1 MRGPSRF
8 ASRISGFVLTS
19 HFPLLTSRFYTH
31 GVTNAITAVVVVI
44 LTVIEDDLCVLLI
57 RRSGEPFAEYWALP
71 GGLLPAEESLDRAA
85 ARKLL
90 EETGVQDVYLE
101 QLYTFGELSRGVG
114 VTTETQRAQ
123 RSSGDRGRGRG
134 GKDAGA
140 ARRAGHLTPQ
150 PPLHDVERGSSA
162 RGIAVTYFALVQH
175 EQVRLRESETW
186 QPAWHNAHTLPALA
200 FDNNRVVEYA
210 IRRLRAKLDYTN
222 VAYSLLPRTFTLS
235 ELQQVYEAILD
246 RPLDKRNFRRRML
259 SLGIIKAAGG
269 TRMEGAHRP
278 AGLYTFTKREPVV
291 V

>member
-1 MRGPSRF
+1 M
-8 ASRISGFVLTS
+8 
-19 HFPLLTSRFYTH
+19 
-31 GVTNAITAVVVVI
+31 TNPIVAVVVVI

-57 RRSGEPFAEYWALP
+57 RRSGEPFRDYWALP
-71 GGLLPAEESLDRAA
+71 GGLLAPEEALDRAA

-90 EETGVQDVYLE
+90 DETGVHDVYLE
-101 QLYTFGELSRGVG
+101 QLYTFGELSRGMVAG
-114 VTTETQRAQ
+114 KSEV
-123 RSSGDRGRGRG
+123 RGRR
-134 GKDAGA
+134 KASDI
-140 ARRAGHLTPQ
+140 RTPTSE
-150 PPLHDVERGSSA
+150 PPDV
-162 RGIAVTYFALVQH
+162 RGIVVTYFALVQH

-278 AGLYTFTKREPVV
+278 AGLYAFVKREPVV

>member
-1 MRGPSRF
+1 M
-8 ASRISGFVLTS
+8 
-19 HFPLLTSRFYTH
+19 
-31 GVTNAITAVVVVI
+31 TNAITAVVVVI

-57 RRSGEPFAEYWALP
+57 RRSAEPFADYWALP

-101 QLYTFGELSRGVG
+101 QLYTFGELSRGTG
-114 VTTETQRAQ
+114 ITTETQRAQ
-123 RSSGDRGRGRG
+123 RSSGDRGRGDA
-134 GKDAGA
+134 GKDAAGRMGITTGTQRAQRSSGDLGRGRVRKNA
-140 ARRAGHLTPQ
+140 ASARGRMEPTTYNLQ
-150 PPLHDVERGSSA
+150 PTTSP

-175 EQVRLRESETW
+175 EQVRLRESGGW
-186 QPAWHNAHTLPALA
+186 QPAWQNAHTLPALA